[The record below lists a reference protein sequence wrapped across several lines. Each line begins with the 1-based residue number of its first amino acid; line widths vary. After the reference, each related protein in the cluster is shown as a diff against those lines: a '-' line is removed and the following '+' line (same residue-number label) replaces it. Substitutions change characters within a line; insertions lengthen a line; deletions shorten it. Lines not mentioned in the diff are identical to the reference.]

1 VPSAWRLTKTKYLAA
16 AWDGE
21 GAKRAGGRWNSPGT
35 AVVYVSGSLSL
46 ALVEVLVHLSPEIL
60 PAFSAIPVA
69 FDESLVTVPAR
80 IPDGWRESPPPP
92 ATQAIGDL
100 WVAAGTSVV
109 LRVPSVIV
117 PGESNFLLNPGHP
130 DFRRLRIGDAAS
142 FPFDARLV
150 RASRARVSDERG

>member
-1 VPSAWRLTKTKYLAA
+1 MGSAWRLTKTKYLAA

-46 ALVEVLVHLSPEIL
+46 ALVEVLVHLSAEIL
-60 PAFSAIPVA
+60 PAFSAIPVV
-69 FDESLVTVPAR
+69 FDEPLVTVPAR
-80 IPDGWRESPPPP
+80 IPDEWQESPPGA

-100 WVAAGTSVV
+100 WVASGRSAV

-117 PGESNFLLNPGHP
+117 PGESNYLLNPAHA
-130 DFRRLRIGDAAS
+130 DFRRIRIGEPAS
-142 FPFDARLV
+142 FPFDARL
-150 RASRARVSDERG
+150 ARGARRGEGGQ